1 MSSKIGLR
9 RMKELLIEKFVKT
22 HCLNG
27 CGWKIKYSSRVGI
40 STPLDGRQG
49 SLNGGIEES

>member
-22 HCLNG
+22 HLPQGVWMDN
-27 CGWKIKYSSRVGI
+27 KYPSRVGI